1 MGSEWKE
8 IRLGDVVQIKHGWPF
23 KSQFFNEE
31 LTGKPIVVNIGN
43 FRYTGG
49 FRFDSTTLK
58 EYRDEYPAE
67 YELEPG
73 SVLLVM
79 TCQTAGG
86 EILGIPAKVPADSR
100 TYLHNQRLGKVVVTA
115 PSSVDVGYL
124 YWVFLW
130 SEFNRHLFTTAT
142 GTKILHTSP
151 GRIEA
156 FRWKAPPLREQQAIA
171 VVLASLDDKI
181 ELNGQMNETLEAMA
195 RAVFRSWFVDFEP
208 VRAKAEGRKPDGLDN
223 TTARLLPDKFE
234 DSPLGPVPKGWRV
247 VPLGDHV
254 EVAKGLSYKG
264 EGLAE
269 AGMALH
275 NLNSVFEGGGYKH
288 EGIKHYLGEYRPCH
302 VIRAGDVI
310 VTNTEQGH
318 DHLLIGYSALI
329 PKRYGDLG
337 LFTHHTYRVRPLPES
352 PLTPPFVHY
361 LLLTSRFRGE
371 VIGYTNGTTVNMLP
385 AEGLKRPRLV
395 LPPAELI
402 RRFTDFVTPLIEKAE
417 ANYEESRSLTVTRD
431 ALLPKLLSGEVTP
444 H

>member
-1 MGSEWKE
+1 M
-8 IRLGDVVQIKHGWPF
+8 QIKHGWPF

-58 EYRDEYPAE
+58 EYRDEYPSE
-67 YELEPG
+67 YELEPE
-73 SVLLVM
+73 SILLVM

-86 EILGIPAKVPADSR
+86 EILGIPAKVPADNR

-115 PSSVDVGYL
+115 QGSVDSGYL
-124 YWVFLW
+124 YWVFHW
-130 SEFNRHLFTTAT
+130 SVFNRHLFTTAT

-151 GRIEA
+151 SRIEA
-156 FRWKAPPLREQQAIA
+156 FRWSVPPLEEQREIA
-171 VVLASLDDKI
+171 DILDSLDDKI
-181 ELNGQMNETLEAMA
+181 ESNRQINETLEAMA
-195 RAVFRSWFVDFEP
+195 RAVFRSWFVDFDP
-208 VRAKAEGRKPDGLDN
+208 VRAKVEGRKPDGLDAA
-223 TTARLLPDKFE
+223 TARLFPDKFE
-234 DSPLGPVPKGWRV
+234 DSPLGPVPKGWRA

-275 NLNSVFEGGGYKH
+275 NLNSVYEGGGYKH
-288 EGIKHYLGEYRPCH
+288 EGIKHYVGEYRPCH

-337 LFTHHTYRVRPLPES
+337 LFTHHTYRVRPLPDS
-352 PLTPPFVHY
+352 PLTPPFIHY

-395 LPPAELI
+395 LPPTELI
-402 RRFTDFVTPLIEKAE
+402 RRFSDFVTPLINKAE

-431 ALLPKLLSGEVTP
+431 ALLPKLLSGEVSP
-444 H
+444 D